1 MEQNSVTSWTERELW
16 NFLSFPSNVQFAKVL
31 CQCQK
36 LATRIPNKN
45 CWSKQDWANI
55 CHRKKDHVLET
66 RPTTRNLKYSPCCK
80 LYRELWL
87 LYKRIGSAALC
98 NRQKIVPIQKEG
110 SYLDLETKWST
121 PNVPTSAWAAPPRT
135 TSPRRVRTTPSRAAA
150 LDRVR
155 DQDRDLGAVKHR
167 VLTSGSTTTWWRTI
181 ASNSMGCISPKCFS
195 RSHWNV
201 PLGMWWSLRS
211 GEAGVW

>member
-1 MEQNSVTSWTERELW
+1 MSSLKKNVYEL
-16 NFLSFPSNVQFAKVL
+16 LLIQI
-31 CQCQK
+31 
-36 LATRIPNKN
+36 LAYLI
-45 CWSKQDWANI
+45 WIDWANI

-121 PNVPTSAWAAPPRT
+121 PNVPTSAWAAPQRT